1 MATSVGGRSNL
12 RDVSAAVRARRRSRL
27 LHAVVAVPA
36 IIAALAF
43 VDVLPPGTSE
53 IAVASASVGTLAA
66 DSPMPSPV
74 PMPPPLPPGLPVPAP
89 VAQDFATAMQALQN
103 LAGNGDDVAP
113 SDDGDDF
120 DTSQAQDQQQQDL
133 QQQQDQQIQNQLN
146 TNALIQNQDNL
157 DSEQLTQEQND
168 EAQQQFNDGEQQA
181 EQTEIDAGQ

>member
-1 MATSVGGRSNL
+1 MATSVVGRINL
-12 RDVSAAVRARRRSRL
+12 RDVSAAARARRRSRL

-36 IIAALAF
+36 IIATLAF
-43 VDVLPPGTSE
+43 IDVLPPGTSE

-66 DSPMPSPV
+66 DGPMPSPV
-74 PMPPPLPPGLPVPAP
+74 PMPTPFPPGLPVPAP

-103 LAGNGDDVAP
+103 LAGNGDDVAL

-120 DTSQAQDQQQQDL
+120 DTSQAQDQQQEL

-146 TNALIQNQDNL
+146 TSQVIQNQNNL

-168 EAQQQFNDGEQQA
+168 EAQQQVDDGEQQA

>member
-1 MATSVGGRSNL
+1 MATGVERRINL
-12 RDVSAAVRARRRSRL
+12 CDVSAAVRARRRSRL

-146 TNALIQNQDNL
+146 TNAVIQNQDNL

-168 EAQQQFNDGEQQA
+168 EAQQQVDNSEQQA
-181 EQTEIDAGQ
+181 QQTEIDAGQ

>member
-1 MATSVGGRSNL
+1 MATSVVARINL

-36 IIAALAF
+36 IIATLAF
-43 VDVLPPGTSE
+43 IDVLPPGTSE

-66 DSPMPSPV
+66 DGPMPSPV
-74 PMPPPLPPGLPVPAP
+74 PMPTPFPPGLPVPAP

-103 LAGNGDDVAP
+103 LAGNGDDVAL

-120 DTSQAQDQQQQDL
+120 DTSQAQDQQQEL

-146 TNALIQNQDNL
+146 TNQVIQNQNNL

-168 EAQQQFNDGEQQA
+168 EAQQQVDDGEQQA